1 MASPTTPSPPGTPSR
16 DSMSGSPIITP
27 RTKVARLMDMM
38 ASDSEDDDVEED
50 ITVLL
55 KKAAKPPTGVTDK
68 KNTLRAALGSD
79 DEDEELGTEK
89 PEKERR
95 LFNPQNDTDEGSDM
109 DDEEEEE
116 IRPRGKLAARMMA
129 AHKAQAKTKK
139 APAPARPREHRSVFG
154 GDEEPSDAEMEDQE
168 DSEEDATPAPTR
180 KRSPKQKR
188 TSPTPSPTATPTVE
202 EADNS
207 NDEEEEQQDTAPI
220 SAQRGTAAFAALV
233 ARKKAEREA
242 REAAAAAAKAERLKN
257 RVEQDDEE
265 DSGSDTNHY
274 ANSQKAPSRRRAG
287 KKAMEEIHKE
297 TQRMARSM
305 QLAHQATTRKKIT
318 KQSLFEKFNFRTA
331 SAVDSSAESVIEK
344 PKPEVLP
351 LEQTIVERIE
361 DTTMDDA
368 EIPVPNSQLEA
379 MDLDAT
385 PSKKLDKGKG
395 KAVYNGPPISL
406 GKGKGKEV
414 AFSPPRL
421 DKGKGKEVVFSPP
434 RLDKGKGKA
443 PPPDTKK
450 RLSLPPVRVILPSL
464 PTTNTAD
471 DSDSDLEILPDQ
483 ASAAEAAFAGRQ
495 KMIQELRKVRRPSP
509 PRAKKAGQ
517 LSAKELQME
526 LVRKGRQQAE
536 MEREEHIQEL
546 RAKGIIVPTAE
557 EREKEKAEVD
567 DLLEK
572 ARQEALKIKR
582 AEKRQEKLEKGLDV
596 DDDDEEDED
605 WADGDE
611 EDPIIEL
618 LSGSEEEGDD
628 EEEMEDV
635 EEGEE
640 KPDVNDFSD
649 DEKGED
655 GEHEDPNST
664 PVFSL
669 SSMRPLTNTTPR
681 LSEMPSAYIDDEAS
695 DDSDG
700 GEFAPLK
707 KKKKQQ
713 RKKMCVV
720 SDDEEEEAP
729 PAPKPAESK
738 IPSIFRRPNAQP
750 PMMMGMGMT
759 QLFEST
765 MGNPD
770 DVQVAASQAVK
781 PEDRINLLRRDAGE
795 MLPNTQILDF
805 GDGTQSQ
812 SQDESAKLKLDYS
825 QSQKWPVEDS
835 QQMPKVSLQYG
846 SDEEDMPDPTQ
857 DQGFT
862 IMNTPAPP
870 RFTPEPEVPSTISTQ
885 VLNEQF
891 GIPKKKRGRL
901 VRKDMDFSDE
911 EKEDEERV
919 ADSAAEEEEEE
930 LPDVANLFDLMKR
943 SSKKQAEKTKK
954 PKKPSDF
961 DKSKSEAKGMVHEQA
976 EESEDEYAGIG
987 GASDDDADND
997 HDGEMEDM
1005 VDDTN
1010 GETVDE
1016 NAMAAFYAEREKAQD
1031 AKDVTKLLK
1040 DMQSGLL
1047 RKKRGANFDLDDSE
1061 DEDDAEARRR
1071 AAKRRQIAKMRK
1083 ELLKDENIEKIAAN
1097 PKRAAFLAAIE
1108 DRDRDEEMDFLD
1120 RGEEDL
1126 FIELGMVSQT
1136 DGVSQSQ
1143 TLEES
1148 EEASPVPL
1156 AEDEQRGE
1164 RSKEAASL
1172 QASNSRRTEAKSKIT
1187 SLAQI
1192 REQLSFL
1199 VEERDSQI
1207 DFSDEDEEED
1217 KTAVLRRERI
1227 GSVIDRSAVARSNS
1241 ATSNTTK
1248 LAFQTSN
1255 NASTFKVPTLLRR
1268 TTSSSLSE
1276 SSVGTERTLG
1286 QGEGAVKRGGK
1297 ASSSINFQSREQL
1310 RSKVVHEREAKK
1322 KIERKKEG
1330 LKRQSVLG
1338 ILAKGNFS

>member
-1 MASPTTPSPPGTPSR
+1 MTPSPPGTPSR
-16 DSMSGSPIITP
+16 DSMSGSPIVTP
-27 RTKVARLMDMM
+27 RTKVARFIDMM

-55 KKAAKPPTGVTDK
+55 KKAAKPPPGVTDK
-68 KNTLRAALGSD
+68 KNTLRTGLGSD
-79 DEDEELGTEK
+79 DEDEELGTEE
-89 PEKERR
+89 PVTERR
-95 LFNPQNDTDEGSDM
+95 LFNPENDTDEDSDM
-109 DDEEEEE
+109 DAEEEEE

-139 APAPARPREHRSVFG
+139 APAPAPSAPPREHRSLFG
-154 GDEEPSDAEMEDQE
+154 RDEEPSDAEMQDQE
-168 DSEEDATPAPTR
+168 DFEEDVTPAPIR
-180 KRSPKQKR
+180 KRALKQKR
-188 TSPTPSPTATPTVE
+188 TSPTPSPTATPTAE

-207 NDEEEEQQDTAPI
+207 DDEEDEQQDTAPI
-220 SAQRGTAAFAALV
+220 SAQRGTPAFAALV
-233 ARKKAEREA
+233 ARKGAEREA
-242 REAAAAAAKAERLKN
+242 REAAEAAAKPERLKN
-257 RVEQDDEE
+257 QVEQDDEE
-265 DSGSDTNHY
+265 YSGSDTNHY

-318 KQSLFEKFNFRTA
+318 KQSLFDKFNFRTA
-331 SAVDSSAESVIEK
+331 AAAVDSSVEGVVEK

-368 EIPVPNSQLEA
+368 EIPLPNSQLEA

-406 GKGKGKEV
+406 GKGKGKEA
-414 AFSPPRL
+414 AFSPLRL
-421 DKGKGKEVVFSPP
+421 DKAKGKEAVPSPP

-450 RLSLPPVRVILPSL
+450 RLSLPPVRVILPSR
-464 PTTNTAD
+464 PSTTTAD
-471 DSDSDLEILPDQ
+471 DSDSDLEILPNQ
-483 ASAAEAAFAGRQ
+483 PSTAVATFIERQ
-495 KMIQELRKVRRPSP
+495 KMIRELRKARRPSP
-509 PRAKKAGQ
+509 PRAKKAASGDGAGGTYPGAA
-517 LSAKELQME
+517 SE
-526 LVRKGRQQAE
+526 
-536 MEREEHIQEL
+536 
-546 RAKGIIVPTAE
+546 GIIVPTAE

-582 AEKRQEKLEKGLDV
+582 AEKRQEKLEKGLEI

-605 WADGDE
+605 WVDGDE

-618 LSGSEEEGDD
+618 LSGSDEEGGD
-628 EEEMEDV
+628 EEEMDDV
-635 EEGEE
+635 EEGGE
-640 KPDVNDFSD
+640 KSDVNDFSD
-649 DEKGED
+649 DEKRED
-655 GEHEDPNST
+655 GGLQDPNST

-681 LSEMPSAYIDDEAS
+681 LSEVPSAYIDDEAS

-713 RKKMCVV
+713 RKKMCVI

-750 PMMMGMGMT
+750 PMMMMDMGMT

-765 MGNPD
+765 MGNPN
-770 DVQVAASQAVK
+770 DVQIATSQAAN

-795 MLPNTQILDF
+795 MMPNTQILDF

-835 QQMPKVSLQYG
+835 QQMSKVSLQYG

-862 IMNTPAPP
+862 IANTPAPP
-870 RFTPEPEVPSTISTQ
+870 RFTPEPEVPSTLSTQ
-885 VLNEQF
+885 VLDEQF
-891 GIPKKKRGRL
+891 GAQKKRRGRL

-911 EKEDEERV
+911 EEEDEERV

-954 PKKPSDF
+954 PKKPDDF
-961 DKSKSEAKGMVHEQA
+961 DKSKSEAKGMVQEQA

-987 GASDDDADND
+987 GASDDDADNG
-997 HDGEMEDM
+997 HDSEMEDM

-1010 GETVDE
+1010 GEAVDE
-1016 NAMAAFYAEREKAQD
+1016 NDMAAFYAEREKAQD

-1040 DMQSGLL
+1040 DMQSGFL

-1148 EEASPVPL
+1148 EEASPVPV

-1164 RSKEAASL
+1164 RSKEASSL
-1172 QASNSRRTEAKSKIT
+1172 QASNSRRTANKTKIT

-1227 GSVIDRSAVARSNS
+1227 GSVIDRSAVARANS

-1248 LAFQTSN
+1248 LAFQTSG

-1268 TTSSSLSE
+1268 ATSSSLSE

-1286 QGEGAVKRGGK
+1286 QGDGAVKRGGK

-1338 ILAKGNFS
+1338 VLAKGSFS

>member
-1 MASPTTPSPPGTPSR
+1 M
-16 DSMSGSPIITP
+16 I
-27 RTKVARLMDMM
+27 

-55 KKAAKPPTGVTDK
+55 KKAAKPPPGVTDK

-79 DEDEELGTEK
+79 GEDEVSGTEK
-89 PEKERR
+89 PVTERR
-95 LFNPQNDTDEGSDM
+95 LFNPGNDTDEDSDM
-109 DDEEEEE
+109 DADMDAEEEEE

-139 APAPARPREHRSVFG
+139 APAPAPPREHRSLFG
-154 GDEEPSDAEMEDQE
+154 GDKEPSDAEMQDQE
-168 DSEEDATPAPTR
+168 DSEEDATPASTR
-180 KRSPKQKR
+180 KRALKKKR
-188 TSPTPSPTATPTVE
+188 TSPAPSPTVTPTVE
-202 EADNS
+202 EADSS
-207 NDEEEEQQDTAPI
+207 NNEEDKQQDTAPI
-220 SAQRGTAAFAALV
+220 SVQRGTPAFAALV
-233 ARKKAEREA
+233 ARKRAEREA
-242 REAAAAAAKAERLKN
+242 REAAEAAAKAERLKN
-257 RVEQDDEE
+257 QVEQDDEE
-265 DSGSDTNHY
+265 YSGSDTNHY

-331 SAVDSSAESVIEK
+331 AAAADSTAESVVEK

-368 EIPVPNSQLEA
+368 EIPLPNSQLEA

-395 KAVYNGPPISL
+395 KVVYNGPPISL

-414 AFSPPRL
+414 AFSLPRL

-450 RLSLPPVRVILPSL
+450 RLSLPPVRVILPSR
-464 PTTNTAD
+464 PSTTTAD

-483 ASAAEAAFAGRQ
+483 PSAAVATFIERQ
-495 KMIQELRKVRRPSP
+495 KMIGELRKARRPSP

-517 LSAKELQME
+517 LSAKELRME

-546 RAKGIIVPTAE
+546 RAKGIIIPTAE
-557 EREKEKAEVD
+557 EREKEKAEVE

-582 AEKRQEKLEKGLDV
+582 AEKRQERLEKGLEA
-596 DDDDEEDED
+596 DDDDDNEEDED
-605 WADGDE
+605 WLDGDE

-618 LSGSEEEGDD
+618 LSGSDEEGGD

-640 KPDVNDFSD
+640 KSDVNDFSD

-655 GEHEDPNST
+655 GELQDPNST

-681 LSEMPSAYIDDEAS
+681 LSEVPSAYIDDEAS

-700 GEFAPLK
+700 GDFAPLK

-713 RKKMCVV
+713 RKKMCVI
-720 SDDEEEEAP
+720 SDDEEEEEAP

-738 IPSIFRRPNAQP
+738 IPSIFRKPNAQP

-770 DVQVAASQAVK
+770 DVQIAASQAAN

-795 MLPNTQILDF
+795 MMPNTQILDF

-862 IMNTPAPP
+862 IANTPAPP

-885 VLNEQF
+885 VLDEQL
-891 GIPKKKRGRL
+891 GAKKKRRGRL

-911 EKEDEERV
+911 EEDEERV

-954 PKKPSDF
+954 PKKPNDF
-961 DKSKSEAKGMVHEQA
+961 DKSKSEAKGMVQEQA

-997 HDGEMEDM
+997 HDSEMEGM

-1010 GETVDE
+1010 GEAVDE
-1016 NAMAAFYAEREKAQD
+1016 NAIAAFYAEREKAQD

-1040 DMQSGLL
+1040 DMQSGFL

-1061 DEDDAEARRR
+1061 DEDDAAARRR

-1083 ELLKDENIEKIAAN
+1083 ELFKDENIEKIAAN

-1143 TLEES
+1143 TIEES
-1148 EEASPVPL
+1148 EETSPVPL

-1164 RSKEAASL
+1164 RSKEIASL
-1172 QASNSRRTEAKSKIT
+1172 QASNSRRTANKSKIT

-1192 REQLSFL
+1192 REVILPPSPVFI
-1199 VEERDSQI
+1199 VRV
-1207 DFSDEDEEED
+1207 
-1217 KTAVLRRERI
+1217 TAH
-1227 GSVIDRSAVARSNS
+1227 D
-1241 ATSNTTK
+1241 
-1248 LAFQTSN
+1248 
-1255 NASTFKVPTLLRR
+1255 
-1268 TTSSSLSE
+1268 
-1276 SSVGTERTLG
+1276 
-1286 QGEGAVKRGGK
+1286 
-1297 ASSSINFQSREQL
+1297 
-1310 RSKVVHEREAKK
+1310 
-1322 KIERKKEG
+1322 
-1330 LKRQSVLG
+1330 
-1338 ILAKGNFS
+1338 

>member
-1 MASPTTPSPPGTPSR
+1 MASPTTLSPPGTPSR
-16 DSMSGSPIITP
+16 DSMSGSPIVTP
-27 RTKVARLMDMM
+27 RTKVARML
-38 ASDSEDDDVEED
+38 ASDSEDDDIEED

-55 KKAAKPPTGVTDK
+55 KKAAKPPSGVTDK

-79 DEDEELGTEK
+79 DENEELGTEK
-89 PEKERR
+89 PATERR
-95 LFNPQNDTDEGSDM
+95 LFNQDDDTGEDSDM
-109 DDEEEEE
+109 SSEEEVEV
-116 IRPRGKLAARMMA
+116 RPRGKLAARMMA
-129 AHKAQAKTKK
+129 AHKAQAQTKK
-139 APAPARPREHRSVFG
+139 APAPALPREHRSIFG
-154 GDEEPSDAEMEDQE
+154 GDEEPSDAEMGDQE
-168 DSEEDATPAPTR
+168 DSEEDAAPAPIR
-180 KRSPKQKR
+180 KRALKQKR
-188 TSPTPSPTATPTVE
+188 SSPTPSPTATPTVE

-207 NDEEEEQQDTAPI
+207 DDEEDEQQGTVPI
-220 SAQRGTAAFAALV
+220 PTQRGTPAFAALV
-233 ARKKAEREA
+233 ARKRAEREA
-242 REAAAAAAKAERLKN
+242 REAAEAAAKAERHKD

-318 KQSLFEKFNFRTA
+318 KQSLFERFNFRTA
-331 SAVDSSAESVIEK
+331 AAVDSSAESVVEK
-344 PKPEVLP
+344 PKPGVLP

-385 PSKKLDKGKG
+385 PSKKLDNGKG

-414 AFSPPRL
+414 ASSPPRL
-421 DKGKGKEVVFSPP
+421 DKGKGKGVVFSPP

-443 PPPDTKK
+443 PPLDTKK
-450 RLSLPPVRVILPSL
+450 RLSLPPVRVILPPR
-464 PTTNTAD
+464 PTATAAD

-483 ASAAEAAFAGRQ
+483 SSTVGATFTERQ
-495 KMIQELRKVRRPSP
+495 TMIQELRKARRPSL

-517 LSAKELQME
+517 LSAKELQLE

-557 EREKEKAEVD
+557 EREKENAEVD
-567 DLLEK
+567 DLLER

-582 AEKRQEKLEKGLDV
+582 AEKRQEKLEKGLEV
-596 DDDDEEDED
+596 DDDEDDED
-605 WADGDE
+605 WVDGEE

-618 LSGSEEEGDD
+618 LSGSDEEGGD

-635 EEGEE
+635 EESEE
-640 KPDVNDFSD
+640 KPDVNDFSN
-649 DEKGED
+649 DEEGED
-655 GEHEDPNST
+655 GELEDSNST

-669 SSMRPLTNTTPR
+669 SSMRPLSNTTPR
-681 LSEMPSAYIDDEAS
+681 LSEIPSAYIDNEAS

-700 GEFAPLK
+700 GDFAPLK

-720 SDDEEEEAP
+720 SDDDDEETP

-770 DVQVAASQAVK
+770 DVQVAASQAAN
-781 PEDRINLLRRDAGE
+781 PEERINLLRRDVGE

-812 SQDESAKLKLDYS
+812 SQDESAKLQLDYS

-835 QQMPKVSLQYG
+835 QQTSKVSLQYG

-862 IMNTPAPP
+862 ITNTPAPP

-885 VLNEQF
+885 VLDERF
-891 GIPKKKRGRL
+891 GAQKKRRGRL
-901 VRKDMDFSDE
+901 VRRDMDFSDE
-911 EKEDEERV
+911 EEEDEERV
-919 ADSAAEEEEEE
+919 ADSAAEEEDE
-930 LPDVANLFDLMKR
+930 LPDVANLFNLMKR
-943 SSKKQAEKTKK
+943 SSNKKVEKPKK
-954 PKKPSDF
+954 PKKQNDF
-961 DKSKSEAKGMVHEQA
+961 DKSKSEAKGMVQEQA

-997 HDGEMEDM
+997 HDSDMEGM

-1016 NAMAAFYAEREKAQD
+1016 NALAAFYAEREKAQD

-1040 DMQSGLL
+1040 DMQSGFL

-1083 ELLKDENIEKIAAN
+1083 ELLKDENIEKIAAH

-1136 DGVSQSQ
+1136 DCVSQSQ
-1143 TLEES
+1143 TLEGS
-1148 EEASPVPL
+1148 EEASPAPM

-1172 QASNSRRTEAKSKIT
+1172 QASKSIKPTKNKIT
-1187 SLAQI
+1187 SLAQV

-1227 GSVIDRSAVARSNS
+1227 GSVIDRSAVSRSNS
-1241 ATSNTTK
+1241 ATSSTAK
-1248 LAFQTSN
+1248 LAFQTST

-1268 TTSSSLSE
+1268 ATSSSLSE
-1276 SSVGTERTLG
+1276 SSAVTEKTLG
-1286 QGEGAVKRGGK
+1286 QGEGGVKRGGK
-1297 ASSSINFQSREQL
+1297 ASSSINFQSREKL
-1310 RSKVVHEREAKK
+1310 RGKVIHQREVKK

-1338 ILAKGNFS
+1338 ILAKGSFS